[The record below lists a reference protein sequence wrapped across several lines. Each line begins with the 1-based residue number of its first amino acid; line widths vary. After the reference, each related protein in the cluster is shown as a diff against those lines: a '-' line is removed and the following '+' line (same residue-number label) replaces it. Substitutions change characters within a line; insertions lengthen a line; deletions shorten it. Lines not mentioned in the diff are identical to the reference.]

1 MPNDKKDVMVGASHY
16 LSTQVETANIQLSIA
31 LQLSVNIEQKRFV
44 EVLKNI
50 DKKSAIE
57 FISRNLYLNE
67 SLIEQYK
74 DKWEWDSEWESGLS
88 GNESLPWSL
97 EV

>member
-1 MPNDKKDVMVGASHY
+1 MVGASHY

-31 LQLSVNIEQKRFV
+31 SQLSLNIAQKRFV
-44 EVLKNI
+44 EILKNI
-50 DKKSAIE
+50 DKDAAVA
-57 FISRNLYLNE
+57 FILKHSRLNE
-67 SLIEQYK
+67 ELIEQYK
-74 DKWEWDSEWESGLS
+74 DKLEWDSEWESGLS